1 MKMRRLS
8 KQPKGEHT
16 MQQLSQSLV
25 KEPTITDKE
34 REDILRYVE
43 TEITQVNNIT
53 KSTVR

>member
-8 KQPKGEHT
+8 KQPRGEHT

-43 TEITQVNNIT
+43 TEATEVHSQT
-53 KSTVR
+53 